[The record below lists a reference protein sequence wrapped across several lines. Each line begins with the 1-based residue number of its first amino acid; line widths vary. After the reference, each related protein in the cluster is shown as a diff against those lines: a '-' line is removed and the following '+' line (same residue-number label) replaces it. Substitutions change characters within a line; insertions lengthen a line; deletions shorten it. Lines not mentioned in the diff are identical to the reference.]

1 MWGILSAY
9 RVKDESINSIIQ
21 ISLKL
26 FIDLVLVEVFAGEI
40 SVILSLL
47 RNLQIQKYCRRTSLR
62 YLFSVLSCMYRMLNV
77 TSNAIQ

>member
-9 RVKDESINSIIQ
+9 RVKDESINLIIQ

-40 SVILSLL
+40 CYTEPS
-47 RNLQIQKYCRRTSLR
+47 Q
-62 YLFSVLSCMYRMLNV
+62 
-77 TSNAIQ
+77 